1 MPPTISCL
9 SLASG
14 SQSHLCW
21 YCDHGE
27 ETLPTKLQKCGRCG
41 LAEYCNRECQ
51 RVDWELNKAKC
62 KRLTEIVVEKDAKLA
77 AGLDVVIDR
86 PPSPSYEYGQ
96 RRCAEVIMS
105 SWIGESGGEGR
116 GNERREIVGDV

>member
-1 MPPTISCL
+1 MIGNLIKPN
-9 SLASG
+9 ARG
-14 SQSHLCW
+14 
-21 YCDHGE
+21 
-27 ETLPTKLQKCGRCG
+27 
-41 LAEYCNRECQ
+41 
-51 RVDWELNKAKC
+51 

-116 GNERREIVGDV
+116 GNERRGIVGDV